1 MTLSTRG
8 TLQWAEGRLLPTEQL
23 GAGGV
28 ATVRGYDEGMAYGD
42 QGLLIN
48 TELRLPVWSP
58 SERAGSLQLLAFLD
72 YATISQKHPEDGE
85 DPHANLASIG
95 GGLRYQWKRNLSVRF
110 DYGWQLLRDPSLYG
124 KSSVD
129 GSQSRGHFSVNLT
142 F

>member
-42 QGLLIN
+42 RGLLIN

-85 DPHANLASIG
+85 DPHANLPASVG
-95 GGLRYQWKRNLSVRF
+95 ACVTNGNETSPCVSTTAGN
-110 DYGWQLLRDPSLYG
+110 
-124 KSSVD
+124 SSATLA
-129 GSQSRGHFSVNLT
+129 SMVNPAWMVPNRAAISA
-142 F
+142 